1 MVSMPAAHLFRKI
14 KQAVHEERYLIGR
27 HANERLRQRR
37 IPAWQVISGVESGI
51 LLRERPDAKP
61 NPVAEVEQRLP
72 DGTPVKAVW
81 AWIEAEGV
89 AKLVTVHFFDE

>member
-1 MVSMPAAHLFRKI
+1 MPASHLFPKI
-14 KQAVHEERYLIGR
+14 KQAVREERYVIGR

-37 IPAWQVISGVESGI
+37 IPAWQVTSGVESGT
-51 LLRERPDAKP
+51 LVRERSNAKP
-61 NPVAEVEQRLP
+61 NPVAEVRQQLP

-81 AWIEAEGV
+81 AWIESDGGV